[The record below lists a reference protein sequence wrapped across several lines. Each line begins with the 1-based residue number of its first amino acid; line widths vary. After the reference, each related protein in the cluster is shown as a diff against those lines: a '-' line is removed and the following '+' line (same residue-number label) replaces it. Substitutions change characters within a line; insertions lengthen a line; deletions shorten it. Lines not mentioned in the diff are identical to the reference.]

1 MNLKNLQIIYYVN
14 VNINLM
20 LENVTQIKT
29 RVTIIIDMSAKI
41 LVNMCVKKGIFGILV
56 QVPLTMVHI

>member
-1 MNLKNLQIIYYVN
+1 MN

-56 QVPLTMVHI
+56 QVPLKMVHI